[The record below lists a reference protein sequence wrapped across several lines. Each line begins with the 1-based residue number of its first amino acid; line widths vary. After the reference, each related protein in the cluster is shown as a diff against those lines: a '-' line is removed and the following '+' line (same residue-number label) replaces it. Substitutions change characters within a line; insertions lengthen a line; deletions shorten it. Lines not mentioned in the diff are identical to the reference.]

1 MELRDVK
8 VELKVIPSP
17 KCLPCGDKGTILT
30 PGPNPERFACPSCD
44 LGKWLTG
51 KLGLSTYEAKIEVE
65 KKMSKKNNEFVKG
78 YACAIS
84 TIVAGHGEDT
94 ATREALGA
102 YGIETREK
110 ARKAGVDPYDLD
122 VIFPRKS
129 NRRRRK
135 E

>member
-1 MELRDVK
+1 MEPVVNR
-8 VELKVIPSP
+8 
-17 KCLPCGDKGTILT
+17 CGDSRGLEVHSDVSHDGGLPPDVTLDET
-30 PGPNPERFACPSCD
+30 PDGSD

-51 KLGLSTYEAKIEVE
+51 KLGLATYEAKIEVE